1 MLVIVADRITAL
13 PHKAVETSDRPRL
26 SKIQPHRAAGGL
38 GNEIALID
46 DVVDGA
52 GLSGRI
58 ASNIGRFSRADS
70 SRTAIRNMGHEPFR
84 SRFSALSCFA
94 QISCFAA
101 TRRAPVDLHEVDLVE
116 ADRED
121 SGRIP

>member
-26 SKIQPHRAAGGL
+26 SEFQPHRAAGGL

-52 GLSGRI
+52 GLSV
-58 ASNIGRFSRADS
+58 A
-70 SRTAIRNMGHEPFR
+70 
-84 SRFSALSCFA
+84 
-94 QISCFAA
+94 
-101 TRRAPVDLHEVDLVE
+101 
-116 ADRED
+116 
-121 SGRIP
+121 